1 MIPARL
7 SPLSIPRAILPNVLL
22 IQVTAFSPRQVI
34 CRGGNQRPCY
44 KFVYFHDVLRRVS
57 FHEALQSCRRDGGD
71 LLSIESPSEQRL
83 IEKVIGSFSASDGDF
98 WIGLTREE
106 NLGNSTECP
115 DSYFWSDGSSFPFR
129 NWYAD
134 EPSCGSE
141 VCVVMYHQPSA
152 PDGDGGPYMFQWN
165 DDRCGMKNNFICK
178 YAQGRLVQGPVSY
191 GVGSS
196 CIQEKMWRIGEHF
209 RSLEYLL
216 IPGIPVLLLLLVVT
230 AIFIFWL
237 HAKRRREQTAVST
250 KACDSWMSL
259 KSQASS
265 RLEVHNVIQKQ
276 SEADLAGTRSEIK
289 NSSFWAH
296 LPLWVSAYG
305 NV

>member
-1 MIPARL
+1 
-7 SPLSIPRAILPNVLL
+7 
-22 IQVTAFSPRQVI
+22 
-34 CRGGNQRPCY
+34 
-44 KFVYFHDVLRRVS
+44 FVYFHDVLRRVS

-178 YAQGRLVQGPVSY
+178 YAQGRLVQGPVTHTNNKVTRADVCPDSLPEAFSLQENN
-191 GVGSS
+191 GHPFQSPRGRGS
-196 CIQEKMWRIGEHF
+196 
-209 RSLEYLL
+209 
-216 IPGIPVLLLLLVVT
+216 
-230 AIFIFWL
+230 
-237 HAKRRREQTAVST
+237 
-250 KACDSWMSL
+250 
-259 KSQASS
+259 KSKVFGS
-265 RLEVHNVIQKQ
+265 
-276 SEADLAGTRSEIK
+276 
-289 NSSFWAH
+289 
-296 LPLWVSAYG
+296 
-305 NV
+305 

>member
-1 MIPARL
+1 
-7 SPLSIPRAILPNVLL
+7 
-22 IQVTAFSPRQVI
+22 
-34 CRGGNQRPCY
+34 
-44 KFVYFHDVLRRVS
+44 
-57 FHEALQSCRRDGGD
+57 
-71 LLSIESPSEQRL
+71 
-83 IEKVIGSFSASDGDF
+83 
-98 WIGLTREE
+98 
-106 NLGNSTECP
+106 
-115 DSYFWSDGSSFPFR
+115 
-129 NWYAD
+129 
-134 EPSCGSE
+134 
-141 VCVVMYHQPSA
+141 MYHQPSA

-178 YAQGRLVQGPVSY
+178 YAQEKPTVASEMNASQGAEMESLTLAPPEEPTQNEITNKTLQV
-191 GVGSS
+191 
-196 CIQEKMWRIGEHF
+196 KEHF

-289 NSSFWAH
+289 NSSFWARASGNTPDD
-296 LPLWVSAYG
+296 LSGEYDNIAVQTSERGFGALASTESGFVTNDIYELCNDRVGCSKESSWVENEIYG
-305 NV
+305 Y

>member
-1 MIPARL
+1 
-7 SPLSIPRAILPNVLL
+7 
-22 IQVTAFSPRQVI
+22 QVI

-178 YAQGRLVQGPVSY
+178 YAQEKPTVASEMNASQGAEMESLTLAPPEEPTQNEITNKTLQV
-191 GVGSS
+191 
-196 CIQEKMWRIGEHF
+196 KEHF

-237 HAKRRREQTAVST
+237 HAKRQVNTPGLGPCSDTSVPWNST
-250 KACDSWMSL
+250 LIPS
-259 KSQASS
+259 
-265 RLEVHNVIQKQ
+265 
-276 SEADLAGTRSEIK
+276 
-289 NSSFWAH
+289 
-296 LPLWVSAYG
+296 
-305 NV
+305 